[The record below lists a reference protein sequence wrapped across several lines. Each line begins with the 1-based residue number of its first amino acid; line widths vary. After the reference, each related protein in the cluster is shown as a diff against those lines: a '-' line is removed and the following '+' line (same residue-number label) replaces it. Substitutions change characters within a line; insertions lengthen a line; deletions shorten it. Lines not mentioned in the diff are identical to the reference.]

1 MRKNCRLAA
10 FGVLSVTFLF
20 ARLMAAPFSDGDTV
34 VFLGDSITHGGRY
47 HGFITDFYRTRYPDR
62 TIRFV
67 NSGIGGDS
75 AIGAQKR
82 LHEDVAEYRPTHVA
96 LHFGMNDVDREAYA
110 VETTTDR
117 LRRRSDAQARYRMNF
132 DNLVAQ
138 VKAVAPQASLIYL
151 STTIYD
157 DTAIVTNIP
166 PQATGWAI
174 VNQVGCSAG
183 LAQMAGHVLSKAK
196 TEGVLGVDW
205 YTPLNSFL
213 RRHQANDPHFMLTSW
228 DRVHPNALG
237 HSLMAWTFLTA
248 QGVSPVVSEVRI
260 NAAQGVVETC
270 ANAALTNLASGRTGA
285 SFVLRANALPMPVSE
300 VARAAY
306 DELGVAERLNREVLA
321 VTELVAGRYVLTI
334 DDVEV
339 GSYDAEELAGGVNLA
354 MNERTPQ
361 YVQAQAVARRNA
373 ELWGEETVLRNHHSA
388 RWFFY
393 GRTDVDDLNGLAAY
407 VAAHDPKGY
416 FSQFVPG
423 YISYWPSYRA
433 TRAALLAKQQAVY
446 TLAKPV
452 PHRYVI
458 KPEE

>member
-1 MRKNCRLAA
+1 MMRAGLLSAALLAA
-10 FGVLSVTFLF
+10 STG
-20 ARLMAAPFSDGDTV
+20 LMAAPFSDGDTV

-62 TIRFV
+62 KIRFV

-213 RRHQANDPHFMLTSW
+213 RRHQATDPHFMLTSW

-237 HSLMAWTFLTA
+237 HSLMAWAFLTA

-270 ANAALTNLASGRTGA
+270 ANAALTNLACEDKDV
-285 SFVLRANALPMPVSE
+285 SFVLLANALPMPVAE
-300 VARAAY
+300 IARTAY
-306 DELGVAERLNREVLA
+306 VELGIAEKLNREMLTVTGLA
-321 VTELVAGRYVLTI
+321 AGRYTLTI
-334 DDVEV
+334 DDAEV
-339 GSYDAEELAGGVNLA
+339 GAFAAEELAAGVNLA

-361 YVQAQAVARRNA
+361 YAQARAVAQRNA
-373 ELWGEETVLRNHHSA
+373 ALWGEETVLRNHHSA
-388 RWFFY
+388 RWSFY
-393 GRTDVDDLNGLAAY
+393 GRTDVDDLDGLSAY
-407 VAAHDPKGY
+407 VAANDPNGY

-423 YISYWPSYRA
+423 YVAYWPTYRE
-433 TRAALLAKQQAVY
+433 TRAKLQEKQNGVY
-446 TLAKPV
+446 ALAKPV
-452 PHRYVI
+452 PHRYVL
-458 KPEE
+458 KPEAR